1 MGLIW
6 SSNHYSLRR
15 YCISIHVQAVGRVS
29 RSQHQMVD
37 QGLNSY
43 RTQVPK
49 GRWKLERVVKN
60 EETGM
65 KETLQGIEP
74 YHRGMVKLG
83 LTEQWLRRKC
93 WHVMTFP
100 PLENL
105 WCIVEQLSEK
115 GVRRL
120 VRQWPR
126 EAGPLHS
133 MHMCLVFLALGRDS
147 IVVLLCSSTVLLI
160 MRPSRDCYCLCNI
173 VKKEP
178 CESCKFQDF
187 LALISFLYPST
198 EPPSRKES
206 FNL

>member
-1 MGLIW
+1 MTQKKVLACNDLSTIGKPVV
-6 SSNHYSLRR
+6 YS
-15 YCISIHVQAVGRVS
+15 
-29 RSQHQMVD
+29 
-37 QGLNSY
+37 
-43 RTQVPK
+43 
-49 GRWKLERVVKN
+49 
-60 EETGM
+60 
-65 KETLQGIEP
+65 
-74 YHRGMVKLG
+74 RG
-83 LTEQWLRRKC
+83 
-93 WHVMTFP
+93 
-100 PLENL
+100 
-105 WCIVEQLSEK
+105 EQLSEK

-133 MHMCLVFLALGRDS
+133 MPMCLVFLALGRDS

-160 MRPSRDCYCLCNI
+160 MRPSRDCYCLCNL

-206 FNL
+206 FNLQGRATLLSGSFYVLIQNQCSLHRIRNLCYRTSFPTLAKFRRRAQVIRDISYNLIF